1 VEEAVERRERIA
13 LSGDLRTHEQRLN
26 IREILDQKWESG
38 VENLEMDLS
47 RVTAID
53 FDSLTE
59 LLITRNRFIQA
70 GTMVELKNIP
80 DAIKRILEI
89 FRVPV
94 SGSQ

>member
-1 VEEAVERRERIA
+1 VEEAVERRESIA
-13 LSGDLRTHEQRLN
+13 LSGDLRTDEKRLN
-26 IREILDQKWESG
+26 IREILDEKWESG
-38 VENLEMDLS
+38 VENLEVDLS
-47 RVTAID
+47 QVTAID

-70 GTMVELKNIP
+70 GTMVEFKNIP
-80 DAIKRILEI
+80 DAVKRIIEI

>member
-26 IREILDQKWESG
+26 IREILDEKWESG
-38 VENLEMDLS
+38 VENLEVDLS
-47 RVTAID
+47 QVTAID

-70 GTMVELKNIP
+70 GTMVEFKNIP
-80 DAIKRILEI
+80 DAVKRIIEI

>member
-1 VEEAVERRERIA
+1 MERRESIA
-13 LSGDLRTHEQRLN
+13 LSGDLRTDEKRLN
-26 IREILDQKWESG
+26 IREILDEKWESG
-38 VENLEMDLS
+38 VENLEVDLS
-47 RVTAID
+47 QVTAID

-70 GTMVELKNIP
+70 GTMVEFKNIP
-80 DAIKRILEI
+80 DAVKRILEI